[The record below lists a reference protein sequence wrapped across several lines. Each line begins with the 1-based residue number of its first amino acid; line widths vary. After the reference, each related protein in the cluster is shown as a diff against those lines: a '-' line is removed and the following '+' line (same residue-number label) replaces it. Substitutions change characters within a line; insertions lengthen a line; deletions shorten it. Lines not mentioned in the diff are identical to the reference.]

1 MAATRHPVDR
11 GALGRSAPGLSDS
24 LSSAVLESAPD
35 SVIVIDSRGILVEL
49 NPAAERTFGY
59 TREEALG
66 RDFLELMIA
75 PALRRAHH
83 LALCQLGEVRT
94 GSEPVDVRA
103 EPVDGRAADRGMG
116 DGRGETSGS
125 LGPDG
130 ESILDRRVEL
140 VGMRADSSE
149 LPIELTLTRLAHDPP
164 LFAGFIRDVAEQRR
178 VTEAKDR
185 LYAERTH
192 VARTLQRSLLPDA
205 LPEMAGVQLASAY
218 HPVGEGN
225 EVGGDFYDVFEVP
238 SGCWLVVG
246 DVCGKGPEA
255 AAVTALVRHSIR
267 ALALHEDSPA
277 EVLRH
282 VNDAMLSHKPAG
294 RFATVVL
301 ARLDLASGASVRAT
315 IAGAG
320 HPPPVVLEVDGRA
333 WCPEIRGTLLGVVRQ
348 ARSCDRE
355 VTLHRGA
362 SVILYTDGLTDAGA
376 PGRGFDVAEICRN
389 LAGAG
394 AAEPGVLVRR
404 LEELA
409 REHSTGSLRDD
420 IAIVA
425 ARVVPH

>member
-1 MAATRHPVDR
+1 MAATRHPGDATQFA
-11 GALGRSAPGLSDS
+11 ALLR
-24 LSSAVLESAPD
+24 E
-35 SVIVIDSRGILVEL
+35 VE
-49 NPAAERTFGY
+49 E
-59 TREEALG
+59 
-66 RDFLELMIA
+66 
-75 PALRRAHH
+75 LRRA
-83 LALCQLGEVRT
+83 
-94 GSEPVDVRA
+94 A
-103 EPVDGRAADRGMG
+103 E
-116 DGRGETSGS
+116 E
-125 LGPDG
+125 
-130 ESILDRRVEL
+130 
-140 VGMRADSSE
+140 
-149 LPIELTLTRLAHDPP
+149 
-164 LFAGFIRDVAEQRR
+164 
-178 VTEAKDR
+178 KD
-185 LYAERTH
+185 LLISERTH

-205 LPEMAGVQLASAY
+205 LPALAGVQLASAY

-282 VNDAMLSHKPAG
+282 VNDAMLSHIPAG

-301 ARLDLASGASVRAT
+301 ARLDLSPGAYVRAT

-320 HPPPVVLEVDGRA
+320 HPPPVVLDVDGRA
-333 WCPEIRGTLLGVVRQ
+333 WCPEIRGTLLGVVRE
-348 ARSCDRE
+348 ARSYNHE

-376 PGRGFDVAEICRN
+376 PRGWFDQAEICRQ
-389 LAGAG
+389 LAGSG
-394 AAEPGVLVRR
+394 SAEPELLVRR

-409 REHSTGSLRDD
+409 HERSAGPLRDD

-425 ARVVPH
+425 ARVMPS